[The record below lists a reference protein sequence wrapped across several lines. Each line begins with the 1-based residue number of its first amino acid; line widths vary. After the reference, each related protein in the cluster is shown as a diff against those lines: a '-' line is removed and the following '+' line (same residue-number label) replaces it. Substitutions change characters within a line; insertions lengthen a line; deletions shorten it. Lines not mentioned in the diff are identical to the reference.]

1 MANPSQVGYSS
12 LVCFESSVDIQNL
25 TSNAGYYVE
34 RRERGGEWLKV
45 NNYPTPNTTFTV
57 QDLHEGSKYEFRV
70 IAVNEAGPGK
80 PSKPTEPITAGH
92 QRREYNDINYNNR
105 YVNFLEE
112 IVARKLVD
120 HFSSSR
126 CSRTTETRQNHERFG
141 DVELAPATQR
151 RWRQN

>member
-1 MANPSQVGYSS
+1 M
-12 LVCFESSVDIQNL
+12 
-25 TSNAGYYVE
+25 E

-92 QRREYNDINYNNR
+92 QRCKYNNM
-105 YVNFLEE
+105 L
-112 IVARKLVD
+112 
-120 HFSSSR
+120 
-126 CSRTTETRQNHERFG
+126 TRFF
-141 DVELAPATQR
+141 PATVTMF
-151 RWRQN
+151 RQIVERLAIVLIF

>member
-105 YVNFLEE
+105 YINFLEE
-112 IVARKLVD
+112 IVAKKLVD
-120 HFSSSR
+120 RFSSSR

-141 DVELAPATQR
+141 DVELAAATQR

>member
-1 MANPSQVGYSS
+1 M
-12 LVCFESSVDIQNL
+12 IQNL

-45 NNYPTPNTTFTV
+45 NNYPTPNTTFTI

-92 QRREYNDINYNNR
+92 QRRKYNRHNKCII
-105 YVNFLEE
+105 FLKKSSEE
-112 IVARKLVD
+112 NLSLR
-120 HFSSSR
+120 FSSSR
-126 CSRTTETRQNHERFG
+126 CSRTTETRQNHKRFG
-141 DVELAPATQR
+141 DVELAAATQR